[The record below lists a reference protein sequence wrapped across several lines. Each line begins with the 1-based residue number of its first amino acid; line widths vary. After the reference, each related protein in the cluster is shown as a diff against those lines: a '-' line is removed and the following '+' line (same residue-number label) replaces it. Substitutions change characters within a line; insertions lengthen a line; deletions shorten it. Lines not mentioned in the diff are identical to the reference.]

1 MKSVFCAGAGIQSVL
16 FFLNGGYLPA
26 GRELSPRTRIGPFH
40 RPPYCLRQQGPTP
53 ADGPRRNSRT
63 RGRGYHPAAF
73 RPIWAAHRGAAVCT
87 VRGAA
92 PAECPGLRPC
102 GAAGTATGS
111 RRRMLP
117 GEPAGGERTRPD
129 GGGHPGRACAA
140 PGAGSAAGR
149 RHPRRISQR
158 KTGAAGCGAEN
169 YSVLTSGLCCGS
181 IILLL

>member
-1 MKSVFCAGAGIQSVL
+1 MKSVFCAGAGIQNVL
-16 FFLNGGYLPA
+16 FFLNDGCLST

-63 RGRGYHPAAF
+63 RGRGCHPAAF
-73 RPIWAAHRGAAVCT
+73 RPIRAVHRGAAVCT
-87 VRGAA
+87 VRSAA
-92 PAECPGLRPC
+92 PASCLGVCPC
-102 GAAGTATGS
+102 STAGAAAGG
-111 RRRMLP
+111 RWRMLP

-140 PGAGSAAGR
+140 PGAGGAAGW
-149 RHPRRISQR
+149 RHPRRMPQR

>member
-1 MKSVFCAGAGIQSVL
+1 MCGS
-16 FFLNGGYLPA
+16 FLLGHDSGHSIARPTA
-26 GRELSPRTRIGPFH
+26 CGSRVPR
-40 RPPYCLRQQGPTP
+40 P

-63 RGRGYHPAAF
+63 RRERYPHSAAF
-73 RPIWAAHRGAAVCT
+73 RPIWAVHRGAAVCA

-92 PAECPGLRPC
+92 PAGCPGLRPC
-102 GAAGTATGS
+102 GAAGTAAGS

-129 GGGHPGRACAA
+129 GGGHHGRACAA

-149 RHPRRISQR
+149 RHPRRIFQR